1 MSPVQIIAVVGATG
15 HQGAGVVAALLS
27 STSFSVRAL
36 STNPSGSKGTSLL
49 ALRDKY
55 VKEGRLE
62 VVQADLNDKD
72 SLERAL
78 KGAYGLFAA
87 MAIAQNEV
95 EQGKTLVDVAKAEG
109 IEHFV
114 YSSLPSIAKA
124 SGGKYPH
131 VFPFENKAEIEE
143 YAKEKLDNMTVLIP
157 GCALPCPSF
166 SRPSHAGSV
175 VDGKHGGDRAFY
187 SNFEM
192 PLYARRG
199 DDDTAIF
206 NVAGSPDLQLGWLDD
221 GHDVGTYAAGTCLS
235 SSSSSA
241 RLIGSPPAAAF
252 TKGPAATAGKNYPIE
267 APSCTM
273 KEIAAQYEA
282 VTGEKATVQANPV
295 ESAFT
300 GVPEALLPSLTEVFQ
315 YMNELGPDSICYGT
329 MKPEEDESF
338 EDLGV
343 KASSF
348 QAFIERTGFRVGAG
362 EK

>member
-1 MSPVQIIAVVGATG
+1 MSPAQIIAVVGATG

-36 STNPSGSKGTSLL
+36 SSNPSGSKATSLL
-49 ALRDKY
+49 ALHDKC
-55 VKEGRLE
+55 VKAGRLE
-62 VVQADLNDKD
+62 VVQADLNDKE
-72 SLERAL
+72 SLEKRL

-87 MAIAQNEV
+87 MTVAENEV

-109 IEHFV
+109 IEHFI

-124 SGGKYPH
+124 SGGKYTH
-131 VFPFENKAEIEE
+131 VFPFENKAKIEQ
-143 YAKEKLDNMTVLIP
+143 YAKEKLEDVTVLIP
-157 GCALPCPSF
+157 GAL
-166 SRPSHAGSV
+166 
-175 VDGKHGGDRAFY
+175 Y
-187 SNFEM
+187 SKLEM

-199 DDDTAIF
+199 DDGIAIF
-206 NVAGSPDLQLGWLDD
+206 NVAGSPDLQLCWVDD

-252 TKGPAATAGKNYPIE
+252 TKGPAATAGKTYPIE

-300 GVPEALLPSLTEVFQ
+300 GVPEALLPSLTEVFH

-329 MKPEEDESF
+329 MKPEEDKSF

-343 KASSF
+343 KASSLTEF
-348 QAFIERTGFRVGAG
+348 VERTGFKVGAG